1 MPLEPGGV
9 EDIAI
14 DWQRFGEM
22 IFLLEVDPQDR
33 IAEVSEGD
41 NRAFQNVRL
50 VPQTGVRV
58 FPNPYRPERDGF
70 LRFSGVPLNATVKIF
85 TLHGDLVWAA
95 REDDSDQRKLKAK
108 PEDILWKG
116 VNQTQNIW
124 VGSGVYVYEIATQAG
139 ELVERGKIALVR

>member
-1 MPLEPGGV
+1 M
-9 EDIAI
+9 
-14 DWQRFGEM
+14 
-22 IFLLEVDPQDR
+22 
-33 IAEVSEGD
+33 
-41 NRAFQNVRL
+41 
-50 VPQTGVRV
+50 
-58 FPNPYRPERDGF
+58 
-70 LRFSGVPLNATVKIF
+70 
-85 TLHGDLVWAA
+85 WAA

>member
-1 MPLEPGGV
+1 
-9 EDIAI
+9 
-14 DWQRFGEM
+14 M

-33 IAEVSEGD
+33 IAEVSKGD